1 MSTPRRATTKVIII
15 GGGGTIGSS
24 TALHLLR
31 SGYTPSN
38 ITVLDTYSI
47 PSAQS
52 AGNDL
57 NKIMGI
63 RLRNPVDV
71 QLSLEAREMWRND
84 ELFRPFFHNTGRVS
98 WGSFPTV

>member
-1 MSTPRRATTKVIII
+1 MTISREETKIIVV
-15 GGGGTIGSS
+15 GGAGTLGSS

-31 SGYTPSN
+31 NGYTPSN

-57 NKIMGI
+57 NK
-63 RLRNPVDV
+63 R
-71 QLSLEAREMWRND
+71 
-84 ELFRPFFHNTGRVS
+84 S
-98 WGSFPTV
+98 WASGLGTL